1 MSGNQKLVVFNL
13 TIIFPI
19 FVLTIIFPIFVLAAP
34 RDGSSPDLVGLPDLP
49 SFDVKGRAADI
60 SIFMDDIDDI
70 EVEEDDNSRGD
81 VIVEPNN
88 SGLIGQDPNAPR
100 DPLLHVDI
108 CDTLRHL
115 IFRESLRN
123 CPKPKPQ
130 VCDPHEVYSRLDG
143 MINHWPDC
151 QCISPAQFSR
161 DGFGNCNVGSAK
173 DDQRPWCYISVQ
185 GGFGI
190 PELDLSPPRVCPD
203 QTPSESFPGDYWSRF
218 ACIV

>member
-1 MSGNQKLVVFNL
+1 M
-13 TIIFPI
+13 
-19 FVLTIIFPIFVLAAP
+19 
-34 RDGSSPDLVGLPDLP
+34 
-49 SFDVKGRAADI
+49 
-60 SIFMDDIDDI
+60 
-70 EVEEDDNSRGD
+70 
-81 VIVEPNN
+81 
-88 SGLIGQDPNAPR
+88 
-100 DPLLHVDI
+100 HVDI

-130 VCDPHEVYSRLDG
+130 VCDPHEAYSRLDG
-143 MINHWPDC
+143 MIKHWPDC

>member
-1 MSGNQKLVVFNL
+1 MG
-13 TIIFPI
+13 
-19 FVLTIIFPIFVLAAP
+19 
-34 RDGSSPDLVGLPDLP
+34 GLPDLP

-88 SGLIGQDPNAPR
+88 SGQIGQDPNAPR
-100 DPLLHVDI
+100 DPLLHVEI

-130 VCDPHEVYSRLDG
+130 VCDLHEAYSRLDG
-143 MINHWPDC
+143 MINHWPSC
-151 QCISPAQFSR
+151 QCISPAKFS
-161 DGFGNCNVGSAK
+161 
-173 DDQRPWCYISVQ
+173 
-185 GGFGI
+185 
-190 PELDLSPPRVCPD
+190 PD
-203 QTPSESFPGDYWSRF
+203 ETPSASHPGFYWSRF

>member
-13 TIIFPI
+13 AIIFPI

-34 RDGSSPDLVGLPDLP
+34 RDGSSPDLVGLPGLPDLP

-100 DPLLHVDI
+100 V
-108 CDTLRHL
+108 
-115 IFRESLRN
+115 S
-123 CPKPKPQ
+123 
-130 VCDPHEVYSRLDG
+130 
-143 MINHWPDC
+143 
-151 QCISPAQFSR
+151 FS
-161 DGFGNCNVGSAK
+161 GC
-173 DDQRPWCYISVQ
+173 
-185 GGFGI
+185 
-190 PELDLSPPRVCPD
+190 
-203 QTPSESFPGDYWSRF
+203 
-218 ACIV
+218 

>member
-34 RDGSSPDLVGLPDLP
+34 RDGSSPDLVGLPGLPDLP

-100 DPLLHVDI
+100 V
-108 CDTLRHL
+108 
-115 IFRESLRN
+115 S
-123 CPKPKPQ
+123 
-130 VCDPHEVYSRLDG
+130 
-143 MINHWPDC
+143 
-151 QCISPAQFSR
+151 FS
-161 DGFGNCNVGSAK
+161 GC
-173 DDQRPWCYISVQ
+173 
-185 GGFGI
+185 
-190 PELDLSPPRVCPD
+190 
-203 QTPSESFPGDYWSRF
+203 
-218 ACIV
+218 